1 MPPISSVPRL
11 ENQDTPPRAPY
22 LALVPDGAG
31 HVDFLYAAGGTDT
44 QIASLVCGAGGTF
57 TLEIADA
64 AIIAP
69 DHRGNRWVEC
79 ADADVDRHL
88 AEVLATMA
96 VE

>member
-1 MPPISSVPRL
+1 MAPTSSAPRL
-11 ENQDTPPRAPY
+11 ENQDTPPPSPY

-31 HVDFLYAAGGTDT
+31 HVDFLYVAGGTDT
-44 QIASLVCGAGGTF
+44 QVASLGCNDDGTF
-57 TLEIADA
+57 ALEIADA
-64 AIIAP
+64 AIISP

-96 VE
+96 AE

>member
-11 ENQDTPPRAPY
+11 ENQDTPSPSPY

-31 HVDFLYAAGGTDT
+31 HVDFLYVAGGTDT
-44 QIASLVCGAGGTF
+44 RIASLVCGAGGTF
-57 TLEIADA
+57 NLEIADA
-64 AIIAP
+64 AIISP

-88 AEVLATMA
+88 AEVLAAMA
-96 VE
+96 AE